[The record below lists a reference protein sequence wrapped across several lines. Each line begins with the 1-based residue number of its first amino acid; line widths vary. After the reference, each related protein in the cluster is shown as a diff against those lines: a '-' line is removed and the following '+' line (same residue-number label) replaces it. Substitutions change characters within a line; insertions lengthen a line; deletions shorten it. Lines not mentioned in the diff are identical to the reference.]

1 MVLGVHDDM
10 VRGVHD
16 MVQGAHDDMA
26 REALGGMV
34 GD

>member
-1 MVLGVHDDM
+1 VHDDMVLGVHDGM
-10 VRGVHD
+10 VHGV
-16 MVQGAHDDMA
+16 HDDMA